1 MGMYCDLIEQNGVE
15 RGGEGDN
22 QKDPG
27 TCAKKY
33 EIFVSSAL
41 RDDMKFHPDKM
52 GIYNCYISSIS

>member
-27 TCAKKY
+27 TCAKN
-33 EIFVSSAL
+33 
-41 RDDMKFHPDKM
+41 M
-52 GIYNCYISSIS
+52 